1 MRTMKKIING
11 RLYDTKTAKTVG
23 EYEYSYPTD
32 FNYYHETLYRKRT
45 GEYFI
50 FGWGNAASKYAER
63 VPGGAW
69 KGSEEIIPLTYE
81 NARSWAETSMEV
93 EDYEAEFGEVSEGD
107 TDEDVKLSLRVSAK
121 ARARLERYCAK
132 TGQTKGQVVS
142 SLLESLS

>member
-11 RLYDTKTAKTVG
+11 RLYDTKTAKAVG
-23 EYEYSYPTD
+23 EYDYSYPTD

-50 FGWGNAASKYAER
+50 FGWGNAASKYSER

-69 KGSEEIIPLTYE
+69 MGSEEIIPMTYE

-142 SLLESLS
+142 ELLEALS